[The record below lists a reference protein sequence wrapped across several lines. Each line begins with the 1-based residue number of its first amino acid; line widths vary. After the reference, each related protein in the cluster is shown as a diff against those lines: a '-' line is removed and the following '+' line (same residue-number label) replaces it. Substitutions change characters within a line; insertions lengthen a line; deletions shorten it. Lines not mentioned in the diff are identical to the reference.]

1 MKFVKTAQK
10 LFPPIPSLIELKS
23 DLSDEALASLET
35 KLVMGSKGHLKPI
48 LASIESTTG
57 IEPYS
62 TADLEAHWA
71 ANDLANGVS
80 TGADYASAS
89 DMSAL
94 SVIKPIPDD
103 GEPGQVLAV
112 DEDGKP
118 EWITLP
124 LDFASPPPPKS
135 PVVAA
140 LDAMSDAGVHVGH
153 IDVSQTYHPG
163 ELPQINLTMTLHT
176 MPKNMGD
183 LIAEVHAWA
192 AKKGGTLA

>member
-1 MKFVKTAQK
+1 MGDDPAPQVQGAAAVIKFAATAKKHSQAMI
-10 LFPPIPSLIELKS
+10 PPLVALEYGLSPEAIANLK
-23 DLSDEALASLET
+23 DTLLHET
-35 KLVMGSKGHLKPI
+35 AEQIIG
-48 LASIESTTG
+48 
-57 IEPYS
+57 S
-62 TADLEAHWA
+62 TAELDAYWA
-71 ANDLANGVS
+71 ENDA
-80 TGADYASAS
+80 ASGLTTLNAQP
-89 DMSAL
+89 AL
-94 SVIKPIPDD
+94 PE

-124 LDFASPPPPKS
+124 LDFASPPPKT

-140 LDAMSDAGVHVGH
+140 LDALSDAGVHVGH

-183 LIAEVHAWA
+183 LIADVHAWA